1 MDGNVARRVL
11 ETRLRE
17 LEQRARLE
25 GFRLKALTDE
35 GFHIVYSGFCDEGDE
50 IPCYVKFGDSLD

>member
-1 MDGNVARRVL
+1 MQCTAMDGNVARRVL

-25 GFRLKALTDE
+25 SFRLKALTDE
-35 GFHIVYSGFCDEGDE
+35 DSTLFTVAF
-50 IPCYVKFGDSLD
+50 VKKVMKFRVT